1 MKRSIVML
9 CRIGGL
15 APLVLTEIE
24 LGVLLLLAV
33 AVQIRTHTFHV
44 ASLVTLIFLAVVL
57 GFLLSKVFRH
67 SWANVVAA
75 AVSAFW
81 LISGLYVLFDARAHP
96 QKFSGGDGAESVIFL
111 IPLGLIGT
119 VCWLVLFCLKDTYRQ
134 GIGSQISQQ

>member
-1 MKRSIVML
+1 ML

-15 APLVLTEIE
+15 VPLVLTEIE

-33 AVQIRTHTFHV
+33 TVQIRTHTFHIT
-44 ASLVTLIFLAVVL
+44 SLVTLIFLAVGL
-57 GFLLSKVFRH
+57 GFLLKRVFRRT
-67 SWANVVAA
+67 WANIATA

-81 LISGLYVLFDARAHP
+81 LVSGLYVLFDARAHP
-96 QKFSGGDGAESVIFL
+96 QKFSGGDGADAVIFL